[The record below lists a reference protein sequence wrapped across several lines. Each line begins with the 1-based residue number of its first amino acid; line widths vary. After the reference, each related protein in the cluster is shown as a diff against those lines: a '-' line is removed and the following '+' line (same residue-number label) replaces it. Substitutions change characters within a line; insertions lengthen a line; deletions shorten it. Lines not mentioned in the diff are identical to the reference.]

1 MLVLEFPDV
10 GNLWL
15 LVYAMLSVKLF
26 IHFFQVKAISGESFL
41 AVNLSVQSSDS
52 FKHHFLKKRG
62 YFSRC
67 DSFKCG
73 DFFIS

>member
-10 GNLWL
+10 FNFWL

-26 IHFFQVKAISGESFL
+26 VHFFPVKAISGESFL
-41 AVNLSVQSSDS
+41 AVNLSVKSSNS
-52 FKHHFLKKRG
+52 FEHHFLEQGG

-73 DFFIS
+73 DFLIS